1 MKILDRLPFSE
12 RRSEVWTPDRL
23 ATVKPYQIIVT
34 VSLAVRE
41 LMKPDLGWPRF
52 PAILDTGNNHNFAI
66 SEQHLRSWAG
76 ITPAESR
83 HHIRVQG
90 RQVPLINAG
99 LWLFPNEPGD
109 LAPSGRPP
117 TRLALPE
124 GIAVYPEN
132 LPNPA
137 RLPILGLRALVN
149 NDLKLIINGKRCVVT
164 LKTPGWFWVRER
176 LSST

>member
-12 RRSEVWTPDRL
+12 GRSEVWTPDRL

-34 VSLAVRE
+34 VSLAARE
-41 LMKPDLGWPRF
+41 RMEPDPGWPRF

-66 SEQHLRSWAG
+66 TEPHLRSWAR

-90 RQVPLINAG
+90 RQVPLINAS
-99 LWLFPNEPGD
+99 LWLFPNKPGD
-109 LAPSGRPP
+109 LAASGRPP
-117 TRLALPE
+117 TRLAVPE
-124 GIAVYPEN
+124 GIAVYPEEH
-132 LPNPA
+132 PSPA

-149 NDLKLIINGKRCVVT
+149 NHLTLIINGKRCVAT
-164 LKTPGWFWVRER
+164 LKTAGWF
-176 LSST
+176 

>member
-34 VSLAVRE
+34 VSLAARE
-41 LMKPDLGWPRF
+41 LMEPDPGLPRF

-66 SEQHLRSWAG
+66 SEPHLRSWAR

-90 RQVPLINAG
+90 QRVPLINAG
-99 LWLFPNEPGD
+99 LWLFPNEPGQI
-109 LAPSGRPP
+109 AASGRSP

-124 GIAVYPEN
+124 GIAVYPED

-137 RLPILGLRALVN
+137 RLPVLGLRALVTN
-149 NDLKLIINGKRCVVT
+149 ELKLIIDGKRSMVT
-164 LKTPGWFWVRER
+164 LKTPGWF
-176 LSST
+176 